1 MADARSQVESFCPM
15 LDRISGLLVY
25 VSDIHAMADERLY
38 MGLGHDLV
46 RIGTELWRRNRCK
59 VSRLVSRPHPR
70 LALGVAEASFFP
82 TALVVVGGWYP
93 RAKVQSRFSA
103 FYVIGVFSG
112 AFSGLL
118 AYGIHQMDGAGGLES
133 WRW

>member
-1 MADARSQVESFCPM
+1 VERS
-15 LDRISGLLVY
+15 LLGEPGVGCT
-25 VSDIHAMADERLY
+25 D
-38 MGLGHDLV
+38 
-46 RIGTELWRRNRCK
+46 
-59 VSRLVSRPHPR
+59 PR

-93 RAKVQSRFSA
+93 RAQVQSRFSA

-118 AYGIHQMDGAGGLES
+118 AYGIHQMDGAAGLES

>member
-1 MADARSQVESFCPM
+1 MVVARSREGSSCPTSGQT
-15 LDRISGLLVY
+15 SGLLVS
-25 VSDIHAMADERLY
+25 VSWSGSDANCRLY
-38 MGLGHDLV
+38 LGLGHDLV
-46 RIGTELWRRNRCK
+46 WTGSKLWRRTSSK
-59 VSRLVSRPHPR
+59 VNSTLEPPDHR

-93 RAKVQSRFSA
+93 RAMVQSRFSA